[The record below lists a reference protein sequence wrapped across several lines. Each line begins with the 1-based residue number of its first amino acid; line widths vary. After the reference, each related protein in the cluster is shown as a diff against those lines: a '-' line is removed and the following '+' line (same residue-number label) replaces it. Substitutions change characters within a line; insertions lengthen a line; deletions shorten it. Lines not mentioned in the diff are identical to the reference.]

1 MKPKSLL
8 TRIGATSKLAVL
20 VAAVTV
26 LTAGVVV
33 LGRLAERPAHA
44 YGACNHCR
52 NITFGIVGIVQG
64 QTARLNISMPSG
76 PSNMVSLSFVD
87 SNGAQLADPVSAQPA
102 QTSLIQSPGLAAS
115 LDLAYPSGS
124 ASGPFASGGRVGIQ
138 ALVEVSSVDGDQ
150 ATSDVVSDLE
160 LFDTATGKTS
170 VVLFPHNP
178 GLPAE

>member
-26 LTAGVVV
+26 LTVGVAV
-33 LGRLAERPAHA
+33 LGRLAERHAHA
-44 YGACNHCR
+44 FGACNHCR
-52 NITFGIVGIVQG
+52 NMIFGMVGIAPG
-64 QTARLNISMPSG
+64 QTARLNIFIPDG
-76 PSNMVSLSFVD
+76 APNMVSLSFVD
-87 SNGAQLADPVSAQPA
+87 SNGAQLIDPVSAQPA
-102 QTSLIQSPGLAAS
+102 QTNLILSSGPAAS

-124 ASGPFASGGRVGIQ
+124 ASGPFASGGRVEIR

-150 ATSDVVSDLE
+150 DASEVVSDLE

-178 GLPAE
+178 S